1 MCSNSNKEKQL
12 FLVLCILLGIAGSSY
27 GQLQL
32 NFYAKSCPQAEKI
45 IQEYVQ
51 KQIPNAPSLA
61 AALLRLHFH
70 NCFANPE
77 FLFYK

>member
-1 MCSNSNKEKQL
+1 MAKYGNLSS
-12 FLVLCILLGIAGSSY
+12 FLVLCILLGIVGSTV

-51 KQIPNAPSLA
+51 KQIPNAPDCISTIALSLY
-61 AALLRLHFH
+61 LISHEGYH
-70 NCFANPE
+70 C
-77 FLFYK
+77 

>member
-1 MCSNSNKEKQL
+1 MAKFGDLSN

-45 IQEYVQ
+45 TQEYVQ
-51 KQIPNAPSLA
+51 KQIPNTPSLVA
-61 AALLRLHFH
+61 CQSKFMPHFM
-70 NCFANPE
+70 
-77 FLFYK
+77 